1 MVLRGGSS
9 VAAISL
15 AEIVLLRS
23 LFRNAPLCLSAIW
36 LALTLSSLSAVG
48 QVPPPSRG
56 ELFIQDSPTERAA
69 RAAEL
74 RRARAPRTQP
84 KEGLDF
90 QAPVIEFDR
99 EKNEVVGK
107 GGVLVSEGGVQ
118 VQADEGRFNMQSR
131 DGSVKGSVVVSGP
144 GGVLA
149 ADEATLN
156 VPKETGEFKNLE
168 FEVEDGG
175 FLVDARQAKK
185 VSEFDYDL
193 NESSLTSCRCPDGA
207 KPWEV
212 RSSSCSITQGAY
224 AHTYGS
230 AFYFEGIPVLYTP
243 WIAFPVKNERASGLL
258 APRWGTSSQDGF
270 LYRQPIFVNVNES
283 TDLTVSPF
291 IATNSRVGIESEFAK
306 AFSATSNVRGGFLY
320 SDESKREGSL
330 RGLNTTGIAGLTNPD
345 GTELSEKDKA
355 DKLIDLDRFGGYY
368 RQKWQ
373 SDRDQAVPLDFIAD
387 ARYTSDDFLVREI
400 WEPNIGDQ
408 RSQFLTSTAVLRGTA
423 FQSVNGE
430 LRSEYNQM
438 LIADQDTQFQ
448 RVPEASLSTIQTFR
462 PWGFNPY
469 GLKLVSR
476 GSVTGTDFV
485 RNDGYDG
492 WRLDVRPSVAL
503 PFHVAS
509 YVRGAASVELRQTQ
523 YSLSET
529 MLPAAATP
537 LPDGSSELDDSSSR
551 TLPIFSYGMST
562 AVERVY
568 EVERDSFLSK
578 LATLGA
584 RHERTELA
592 RLKHTFEPTMQYVR
606 VPDVDQTY
614 NPLFDQA
621 DRYRERSQFIYGF
634 TSRLYGRFLEPYERT
649 REVEELSAAGETM
662 PTFDLSSSILDFGRN
677 MMLAPPSSVDVRS
690 GEVRELVTFSVKQ
703 AYDQIFD
710 KPAPTATPSTDGSA
724 TSVDSGGGSNSSTQ
738 QKQKNKEPDAMSD
751 LNIGLSFQPSSYF
764 SFGGQTNVDPNG
776 GDFSSYSLALGFRD
790 DRDDALRVRYS
801 FIDQGI
807 DQVEGNGEIKI
818 HQQLRTGYYAR
829 YDATEGELMEQRAVA
844 RFMNACNCWGFDLGV
859 SRRINP
865 EDNRVLFNFILGG
878 LGDMQQAAGAT
889 AGGSGY

>member
-1 MVLRGGSS
+1 LSRS
-9 VAAISL
+9 
-15 AEIVLLRS
+15 LLRS
-23 LFRNAPLCLSAIW
+23 AQLLSTLIGAFFSFQFDGA
-36 LALTLSSLSAVG
+36 LA
-48 QVPPPSRG
+48 QVPPPNRG
-56 ELFIQDSPTERAA
+56 ELFIQDSQAERAA

-74 RRARAPRTQP
+74 RRARAPRVQA

-99 EKNEVVGK
+99 DKNEVVGK

-131 DGSVKGSVVVSGP
+131 DGTVRGNVVVSGP

-149 ADEATLN
+149 ADEAALN
-156 VPKETGEFKNLE
+156 VPKETGEFTNLE

-175 FLVDARQAKK
+175 FLVGAAQAKK

-193 NESSLTSCRCPDGA
+193 SDSSLTSCRCPDGA

-212 RSSSCSITQGAY
+212 RSSSCAITQGAY

-230 AFYFEGIPVLYTP
+230 SFYFEGIPVLYTP
-243 WIAFPVKNERASGLL
+243 WLAFPVKNERASGLL

-270 LYRQPIFVNVNES
+270 LYRQPVFVNVNES
-283 TDLTVSPF
+283 TDLTISPF
-291 IATNSRVGIESEFAK
+291 IATNSRLGVESEVAK
-306 AFSATSNVRGGFLY
+306 VFSATSNVRGGLLY

-330 RGLNTTGIAGLTNPD
+330 RGLNTTGISGLTKAD
-345 GTELSEKDKA
+345 GTEMSEQEKA
-355 DKLIDLDRFGGYY
+355 DKLIDLERFGGYY

-387 ARYTSDDFLVREI
+387 GRYTSDDFLVREI
-400 WEPNIGDQ
+400 WSPNIGDQ
-408 RSQFLTSTAVLRGTA
+408 RDQFLTSTAVLRGSA
-423 FQSVNGE
+423 FQSVNAE

-438 LIADQDTQFQ
+438 LIANQDTQFQ

-476 GSVTGTDFV
+476 GSATGTDFV

-492 WRLDVRPSVAL
+492 WRVDVRPSVAV

-523 YSLSET
+523 YSLRET

-537 LPDGSSELDDSSSR
+537 LPDGSTELEDSSSR
-551 TLPIFSYGMST
+551 TLPIFSYGMNT

-568 EVERDSFLSK
+568 EVERESFLSK

-592 RLKHTFEPTMQYVR
+592 RLKHTFEPTVQYVR
-606 VPDVDQTY
+606 VPDVDQRY

-621 DRYRERSQFIYGF
+621 DRYRERSQFVYGF

-649 REVEELSAAGETM
+649 RSVEELTAAGETL
-662 PTFDLSSSILDFGRN
+662 PTYDLSSSILDFGRN
-677 MMLAPPSSVDVRS
+677 LMLAPPASVDTRN

-703 AYDQIFD
+703 AYDQILD
-710 KPAPTATPSTDGSA
+710 KPSATPTPTSSSGTGATGQSTSSASGPGS
-724 TSVDSGGGSNSSTQ
+724 SQQST
-738 QKQKNKEPDAMSD
+738 KAVKDPDAMSD
-751 LNIGLSFQPSSYF
+751 VNIGLSFQPSSYF
-764 SFGGQTNVDPNG
+764 SFGGQTNVDPAG
-776 GDFSSYSLALGFRD
+776 GDFSSYQLALGFRD

-801 FIDQGI
+801 FIDQNI
-807 DQVEGNGEIKI
+807 DQVEGNGELKI
-818 HQQLRTGYYAR
+818 SQQLRAGYYAR
-829 YDATEGELMEQRAVA
+829 YDANQGEIMEQRAVA

-865 EDNRVLFNFILGG
+865 DDNRVLFNFILGG

-889 AGGSGY
+889 AGATGY